1 MLLLQPFYDG
11 RRAMSKAQLKV
22 LWVGIG
28 IFVLM
33 GLFPPTTRG
42 YNFFLEKGD
51 ISLSRLFIQWAIVAA
66 ITAGFIYSLKVD
78 PELILKIPCFFSY
91 LFDLGRRP
99 YIELLEEARNKE
111 DKSDIRRF
119 WLVMLALL
127 LLALITFGLSYEGTA
142 RTPISIL

>member
-1 MLLLQPFYDG
+1 MN
-11 RRAMSKAQLKV
+11 KIQLKV

-42 YNFFLEKGD
+42 YNFVLERGD
-51 ISLSRLFIQWAIVAA
+51 ISLSRLLIQWTIIAT

-78 PELILKIPCFFSY
+78 PELIVKIPCFFSY

-119 WLVMLALL
+119 WLVLLALL
-127 LLALITFGLSYEGTA
+127 LLALIIIGLSYEGTVGA
-142 RTPISIL
+142 AVSIL

>member
-1 MLLLQPFYDG
+1 MN
-11 RRAMSKAQLKV
+11 KTQLKV

-51 ISLSRLFIQWAIVAA
+51 ISFSRLSIQWAIVAA

-119 WLVMLALL
+119 WLLALALL
-127 LLALITFGLSYEGTA
+127 LLVLIAFGLSYEGTA

>member
-1 MLLLQPFYDG
+1 MN
-11 RRAMSKAQLKV
+11 KTQLKV

-28 IFVLM
+28 IIVLM

-42 YNFFLEKGD
+42 YNFVLERGD
-51 ISLSRLFIQWAIVAA
+51 ISLSRLLIQWVIVAA

-78 PELILKIPCFFSY
+78 PELILKIPCFFLY

-119 WLVMLALL
+119 WLLLLALL

-142 RTPISIL
+142 GAPISIL

>member
-1 MLLLQPFYDG
+1 MN
-11 RRAMSKAQLKV
+11 KTQLKV

-28 IFVLM
+28 IIVLM

-42 YNFFLEKGD
+42 YNFVLKRGD
-51 ISLSRLFIQWAIVAA
+51 ISLSRLLIQWVIVAA

-78 PELILKIPCFFSY
+78 PELILKIPCFFLY

-119 WLVMLALL
+119 WLLFLALL
-127 LLALITFGLSYEGTA
+127 LLALIAFGLSYEGTA
-142 RTPISIL
+142 GAPISIL

>member
-1 MLLLQPFYDG
+1 MGRDRYFCVDG
-11 RRAMSKAQLKV
+11 P
-22 LWVGIG
+22 
-28 IFVLM
+28 
-33 GLFPPTTRG
+33 FPPTTRG

-51 ISLSRLFIQWAIVAA
+51 ISFSRLFIQWAIVAA

-78 PELILKIPCFFSY
+78 PELIVKIPCFFSY

-127 LLALITFGLSYEGTA
+127 LLALIVFRLSYEGTA
-142 RTPISIL
+142 SKPIGLL